1 METSKVT
8 IRLATKADI
17 PELYRMEQRCFDAE
31 SFSRSQVN
39 YLTMQSPGFFWVL
52 TEDEKIAGFMV
63 LLQRINSQA
72 LRIYSLAVSPE
83 FRGKQ
88 YAQQLMQKAVQKAGE
103 LGKERL
109 YLEVSEHNH
118 GAIQLY
124 QKLGFQLTG
133 IRPRYYRDGSNACLM
148 EKKVEVLSTKG

>member
-1 METSKVT
+1 METLKVT
-8 IRLATKADI
+8 IRPATKADT
-17 PELYRMEQRCFDAE
+17 PELYRVEQRCFDAE
-31 SFSRSQVN
+31 SFSRRQVN
-39 YLTMQSPGFFWVL
+39 YLAVQLSGSFWIL
-52 TEDEKIAGFMV
+52 EEDEKIAGFIV
-63 LLQRINSQA
+63 LLQRTNSQA
-72 LRIYSLAVSPE
+72 LRVYSLAVSPE

-88 YAQQLMQKAVQKAGE
+88 YAQQLMQKAVEYAQKQ
-103 LGKERL
+103 GKDRL

-148 EKKVEVLSTKG
+148 EKKIEA